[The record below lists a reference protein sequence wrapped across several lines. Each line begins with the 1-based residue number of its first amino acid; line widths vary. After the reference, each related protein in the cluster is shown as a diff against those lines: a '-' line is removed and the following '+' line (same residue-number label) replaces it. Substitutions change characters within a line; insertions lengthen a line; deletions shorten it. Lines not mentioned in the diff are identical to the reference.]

1 MKRYIKSSVRIVKEL
16 NSYEKEDILTDTN
29 ASSEI
34 LDELVQDSLAND
46 NFGTLRKLLVHPNL
60 PDYQILTILGKLAQ
74 LPYNQIPSAFIEAN
88 LDNYAIM
95 YYLATHGHKSV
106 QLDLAANKGMMPTIL
121 DILANSEYSDVRV
134 KVAKNPN
141 IAEDTILLLAKDTD
155 YEVQHTILNDHPTEK
170 AILTILDAATK
181 STYSYHDIYRDV
193 CDHYNWIFNIHQG
206 EKPTK
211 AILLKLATSTD
222 KYVRDDVADW
232 AKEMA
237 LPHEV
242 LELLVNDESTLVR
255 ERLSECADFRNISED
270 IRIQLAADPDED
282 VRENVAKYLL
292 LPEDTYMQLANDES
306 RHVRIN
312 LLKNTY
318 VPVEIYEY
326 LLNDTE
332 PKIRRLAEKR
342 LNELQEGI

>member
-1 MKRYIKSSVRIVKEL
+1 MKRYIKSAVRTVKDL
-16 NSYEKEDILTDTN
+16 DSYERESILTDPN
-29 ASSEI
+29 ASSEV
-34 LDELVQDSLAND
+34 LDELVQDSIIKD
-46 NFGTLRKLLVHPNL
+46 NFGALRLLLLHPNL
-60 PDYQILTILGKLAQ
+60 PDYQILTILGKLAP
-74 LPYNQIPSAFIEAN
+74 LPYNQIPSEFIKAN

-95 YYLATHGHKSV
+95 RCLATYGHRSV
-106 QLDLAANKGMMPTIL
+106 QLDLATNKSMMPNIL
-121 DILANSEYSDVRV
+121 DILANSECNIVRE
-134 KVAKNPN
+134 KVAENPN
-141 IAEDTILLLAKDTD
+141 TSEETLLKLAKDSD
-155 YEVQHTILNDHPTEK
+155 FEVQHAILHGHPTEK
-170 AILTILDAATK
+170 VILAILDAPAK
-181 STYSYHDIYRDV
+181 STHSYHDTYRDV
-193 CDHYNWIFNIHQG
+193 CDHYNWVFNIHQG

-211 AILLKLATSTD
+211 AILLKLATSPN

-282 VRENVAKYLL
+282 VRENAAKYLL
-292 LPEDTYMQLANDES
+292 LPEDTYMQLANDSS
-306 RHVRIN
+306 RQVRIN

-332 PKIRRLAEKR
+332 PKIRELAEKQ
-342 LNELQEGI
+342 LNELRQDG